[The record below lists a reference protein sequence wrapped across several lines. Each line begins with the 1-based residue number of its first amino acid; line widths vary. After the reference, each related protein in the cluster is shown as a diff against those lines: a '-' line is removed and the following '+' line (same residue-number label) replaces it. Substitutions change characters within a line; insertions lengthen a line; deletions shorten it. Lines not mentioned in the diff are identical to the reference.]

1 MYAQLIV
8 NVLSKRSKAPFA
20 HANNCLIGAF
30 RLPNCR
36 AANGRPNYCA
46 IVHANVRLY
55 VRLFTFIIVSST
67 FSVYTRRHAA
77 NKWFYFFRLH
87 KRGDQPMARLG
98 RVRTL
103 SYALNNWR
111 ARSTS
116 TYHPK
121 LWHSSRRKAVGTS
134 TEYNSARWYYNM

>member
-1 MYAQLIV
+1 MHAQLIV
-8 NVLSKRSKAPFA
+8 NVLSKRSKAPLP

-36 AANGRPNYCA
+36 AANGQPNYCA
-46 IVHANVRLY
+46 IVR
-55 VRLFTFIIVSST
+55 
-67 FSVYTRRHAA
+67 AA
-77 NKWFYFFRLH
+77 VHFHYCQQHILGLHRETCCQQMILFFRLH

-111 ARSTS
+111 ARSTL

-134 TEYNSARWYYNM
+134 TEYNSARWYYNL